1 MGVSHKP
8 IKKKNYKYQFFE
20 WFGMVPIIALTQ
32 QNPLKTIS

>member
-20 WFGMVPIIALTQ
+20 WFGMVPIIGTILTSPQ
-32 QNPLKTIS
+32 VY